1 MDLKLGSIK
10 RCGIFLFFDPAG
22 KVDRY
27 VMSML
32 KDLNRNLDHLLVVC
46 NGYVE
51 PKGIH
56 DLRQVSNEVISRAN
70 VGFDVGGYREG
81 LFYLGWKFLG
91 QFDEIVMLNYTIF
104 GPIYPFKEMFDT
116 MAEKHIS
123 FWGISKHHKVDPDP
137 FHKVSYGY
145 LPEHIQSH
153 FLVLRRDLFMSYQ
166 YRDFICNM
174 KNPENYVES
183 VCGYEAIF
191 TKYFEDLGFRWEVY
205 VDSSE
210 YEGYAYNPLMFY
222 PKEVVEKKRC
232 PIVKRRS
239 FFTTYSDFLLN
250 TCGESSAELYKYLLE
265 ELHYDMD
272 PIWDNLLR
280 LENHAAIHRCLHLN
294 YILESYDSVYSWDK
308 KAAIILIVESTRRLS
323 WYQRFLRE
331 IPAKL
336 DVILCG
342 TKENCE
348 KIHHMEALT
357 GKRVREYVFETEN
370 YLQMILKTSAQIQR
384 ERYQHIGILHMTE
397 IESTEQPYSNE
408 VSWQYSDWE
417 NLLYNGH
424 TVENLLQTFEEN
436 PRMGMCIPP
445 LPEFGRIFAKI
456 GDGWGKMY
464 GQVCEKLHE
473 RGVFVNTNSGEY
485 PLAPWGGSFWM
496 KGELFGNL
504 RDYLREEDEKE
515 AMLMLPFL
523 VQQMGHYTGIGYSDS
538 WASVAVTNQDYM
550 MRENNK
556 AVFQK
561 YGANVLP
568 VVVKRIRDGNFE
580 NGE

>member
-27 VMSML
+27 VTSML
-32 KDLNRNLDHLLVVC
+32 KDLNKNLDHLLVVC

-56 DLRQVSNEVISRAN
+56 DLQQVSSEVISRAN

-81 LFYLGWKFLG
+81 LFYMGWKFLG
-91 QFDEIVMLNYTIF
+91 QFDEILMLNYTIF

-116 MAEKHIS
+116 MAGKNIS

-191 TKYFEDLGFRWEVY
+191 TKYFEDLGFQWEVY
-205 VDSSE
+205 VESSE

-250 TCGESSAELYKYLLE
+250 TCGEPSAELYKYLRE

-294 YILESYDSVYSWDK
+294 YMLESYDSEYPWDK
-308 KAAIILIVESTRRLS
+308 KAVVILVIESTRRLS

-331 IPAKL
+331 IPVKL

-348 KIHHMEALT
+348 KVHNMEALI
-357 GKRVREYVFETEN
+357 GKTVREYVYETEG
-370 YLQMILKTSAQIQR
+370 YLQMILKTSIQIQR
-384 ERYQHIGILHMTE
+384 KRYQYVGILHMTE

-417 NLLYNGH
+417 NLLHNGH

-445 LPEFGRIFAKI
+445 LPEFGRVFAKI
-456 GDGWGKMY
+456 GDGWGRIY

-473 RGVFVNTNSGEY
+473 RGVFVSTNSGEY

-515 AMLMLPFL
+515 FMLMLPFL
-523 VQQMGHYTGIGYSDS
+523 VQQMGYYTGICYSDS
-538 WASVAVTNQDYM
+538 WAPVAVTNQDYM

-568 VVVKRIRDGNFE
+568 VVVKRIRDGDFE